1 MRLHQSVKIITLP
14 LQLKTLLTEIL
25 WSWRWQFSPHAPLG
39 LPSFEETIIFMATVD
54 NYELLFAKEDPNKP
68 IQPEIPGLCE
78 ELIPDVKTW
87 NELISETSVPIPR
100 VWWEPFVGIGKP
112 SAWGGVTTSSFR
124 TNEEP
129 LRSRD
134 QFGTRNGRIIT
145 RGKGPHLLFEVTLLQ
160 LEVSS

>member
-78 ELIPDVKTW
+78 ELIPWCKDLEW
-87 NELISETSVPIPR
+87 AD
-100 VWWEPFVGIGKP
+100 F
-112 SAWGGVTTSSFR
+112 
-124 TNEEP
+124 
-129 LRSRD
+129 
-134 QFGTRNGRIIT
+134 RNGYPHTTCLVRAFCGNREAVSLGWSYYQQFSDKWRAPEVT
-145 RGKGPHLLFEVTLLQ
+145 RPVRNTEWKDNYKRKGPTLAVRSDFVTARG
-160 LEVSS
+160 